1 MTTNGFRSF
10 RPWAFVPFLFLFLN
24 VGSGAGSAAAATF
37 TVTKEA
43 DSNDGAC
50 DADCSLREAVIAAND
65 ADGPDTISL
74 PDGKYQLTIAGSGE
88 NNGEQGDLDVRFD
101 ALTITGAGA
110 GTTQILVMGGDDRA
124 LEVRNDSTTVSGVTI
139 ALGQGGPGFAGGN
152 GGAILVS
159 SDSALTLNN
168 SVVAGNGAVEGE
180 GGGIYVDNRGRLTLN
195 NATVSDNTAEG
206 SGGGIFIAPEA
217 TAVLA
222 ESVVEHNTSGSAS
235 GAIQNDGTLT
245 IIDSWIEGNTSD
257 GEGGAIRSNEN
268 LTVSGSTI
276 SGNTAGSYA
285 AILAYGTLT
294 MTNSTIS
301 GNTATE
307 DVSGLKNGVDAT
319 LTNVT
324 ITGNS
329 SPVGGAFVNDIFE
342 PGHLA
347 ELTNVIIAGNSPA
360 DCVPLTAITA
370 GGYNLDSDGTCD
382 FAGPGNQTGADPH
395 LGPLADNG
403 GPTQTHRLLPGSPAI
418 DAGDDA
424 ACPSTDQRGVAR
436 PQGDGCDIGA
446 FEFEPVTLWGDDD
459 CDGDV
464 DAVDALKTLRHVAG
478 LPVSQTGPCPGM
490 ATIIDVTNASLHPWG
505 DVDCDNYV
513 DSVDALKLLRHV
525 ASLPAQ
531 QTQPCPAIESEVEL
545 AS

>member
-50 DADCSLREAVIAAND
+50 DADCSLREAIIAAND
-65 ADGPDTISL
+65 ADGPDTINL
-74 PDGKYQLTIAGSGE
+74 PDGKFQLMIAGSGE
-88 NNGEQGDLDVRFD
+88 NNGEQGDLDTRFD
-101 ALTITGAGA
+101 ALTINGAGSHL
-110 GTTQILVMGGDDRA
+110 TQILVMGGDDRA

-152 GGAILVS
+152 GGGILVS

-168 SVVAGNGAVEGE
+168 SVVSGNDAVEGE
-180 GGGIYVDNRGRLTLN
+180 GGGIYVDSRGSLVLN

-206 SGGGIFIAPEA
+206 SGGGIFLAPEA
-217 TAVLA
+217 TAIVT
-222 ESVVEHNTSGSAS
+222 ESVVGHNSSGSAS

-245 IIDSWIEGNTSD
+245 IIDSWIEGNTSG
-257 GEGGAIRSNEN
+257 GEGGAIRSNDT

-276 SGNTAGSYA
+276 SGNTAGTYA

-294 MTNSTIS
+294 MTNSTITENSAAEEASAIES
-301 GNTATE
+301 G
-307 DVSGLKNGVDAT
+307 GDAT

-324 ITGNS
+324 ISDNS
-329 SPVGGAFVNDIFE
+329 SPDGGAFVNSSQAGD
-342 PGHLA
+342 LA
-347 ELTNVIIAGNSPA
+347 ELTNVIIARNSPA
-360 DCVPLTAITA
+360 DCANFTPIASSSH
-370 GGYNLDSDGTCD
+370 NLDSDNTCG
-382 FAGPGNQTGADPH
+382 FSGPGDLPGVDPR
-395 LGPLADNG
+395 LGPYATTNG
-403 GPTQTHRLLPGSPAI
+403 GPTMTHALLPGSPAI

-424 ACPSTDQRGVAR
+424 ACPATDQRGVAR

-505 DVDCDNYV
+505 DVDCDNDV

-525 ASLPAQ
+525 ASLPVQ
-531 QTQPCPAIESEVEL
+531 QTQPCPAVGSEVEL